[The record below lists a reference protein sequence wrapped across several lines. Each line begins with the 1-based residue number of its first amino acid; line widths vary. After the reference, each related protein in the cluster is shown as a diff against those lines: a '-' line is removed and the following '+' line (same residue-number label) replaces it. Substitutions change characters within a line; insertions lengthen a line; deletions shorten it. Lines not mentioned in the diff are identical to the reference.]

1 MLKLFHLP
9 LSPFCRKIRIVLHE
23 KGVKYDTVEEKVWQ
37 RRMDFLRINPA
48 CKVPVLKINDNY
60 IIESNAIFEYIEEK
74 FPSPNLL
81 MGDIKEKAEIRRIVG
96 WFDDKFHNEVT
107 SNLLYEKINK
117 KLSKSGQP
125 DSINIKKGSGNI
137 KFHLD
142 YFDWLLEKRKWL
154 AGNYMT
160 IADIT
165 AASHLSVLDYLG
177 DVDWNRSEFL
187 KNWYY
192 KIKSRPSFRSIL
204 SDSIPGFLPSEHY
217 SDLDF

>member
-1 MLKLFHLP
+1 MIKLFNLP
-9 LSPFCRKIRIVLHE
+9 LSPFCRKIRLVLSE
-23 KGVKYDTVEEKVWQ
+23 KSIKYETVEEKVWQ

-48 CKVPVLKINDNY
+48 CKVPVLKINDEY
-60 IIESNAIFEYIEEK
+60 IMESNAIFEYIEEK
-74 FPSPNLL
+74 FPTPNLL
-81 MGDIKEKAEIRRIVG
+81 IGDLSEKAEIRRIVG
-96 WFDDKFHNEVT
+96 WFDDKFHNDVT
-107 SNLLYEKINK
+107 ANLLYEKINK
-117 KLSKSGQP
+117 KLSKRGQP
-125 DSINIKKGSGNI
+125 DSSNIKKGSSNI

-177 DVDWNRSEFL
+177 DVDWNRSDFV

-192 KIKSRPSFRSIL
+192 KVKSRPSFRSIL
-204 SDSIPGFLPSEHY
+204 SDTIPGFMPSEHY
-217 SDLDF
+217 NDLDF

>member
-1 MLKLFHLP
+1 MIKLFNLP
-9 LSPFCRKIRIVLHE
+9 LSPFCRKIRLVLSE
-23 KGVKYDTVEEKVWQ
+23 KRIEYEIVEEKVWQ

-48 CKVPVLKINDNY
+48 CKVPVLKINDEY
-60 IIESNAIFEYIEEK
+60 IMESNAIFEYIEEK

-81 MGDIKEKAEIRRIVG
+81 KGDLSEKAEIRRIVG
-96 WFDDKFHNEVT
+96 WFDDKFHNDVT

-117 KLSKSGQP
+117 KLSKDGQP
-125 DSINIKKGSGNI
+125 DSSNIKKGSSNI

-177 DVDWNRSEFL
+177 DVDWNRSDFV

-192 KIKSRPSFRSIL
+192 KVKSRPSFRSIL
-204 SDSIPGFLPSEHY
+204 SDTIPGFIPSDHY
-217 SDLDF
+217 NDLDF